1 MEGSAGRD
9 DVGVGLGRER
19 CVFVRRVRGEDAAE
33 QEEEE
38 EEEERSDEWGK
49 ARHGRG
55 LNPSGRAK
63 RQ

>member
-38 EEEERSDEWGK
+38 EEERSDEWGK